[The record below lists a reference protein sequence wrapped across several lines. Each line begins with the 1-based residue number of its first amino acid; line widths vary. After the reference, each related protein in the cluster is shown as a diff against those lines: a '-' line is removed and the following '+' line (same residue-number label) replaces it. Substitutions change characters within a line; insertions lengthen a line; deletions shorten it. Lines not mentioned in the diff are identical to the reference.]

1 MRPADD
7 RFSVA
12 PEWHG
17 RAFALARVLMFAVA
31 FVAAS
36 YGVNPA
42 LAGLQKHIATL
53 GGHLLLSMGANGV
66 ATLVLIALMAAVSGR
81 PFRSY
86 G

>member
-53 GGHLLLSMGANGV
+53 GGHGV